1 MKNIREK
8 VLYGLLIGAVVMAVL
23 GVVLSMHALT
33 VVAIVLLILTT
44 ALYAGLQVYEYLQPV
59 EDPKVNKQLL
69 VMMILSVVIALVVL
83 SLGILY
89 IAGKLF

>member
-1 MKNIREK
+1 MKNILEK

>member
-1 MKNIREK
+1 MKNILEK

-69 VMMILSVVIALVVL
+69 VMMILSVVIALAVL

>member
-1 MKNIREK
+1 MKNILEK
-8 VLYGLLIGAVVMAVL
+8 VLYGLLIGAVIMAVL

-69 VMMILSVVIALVVL
+69 VMMILSVVIALAVL